1 MIENNQTKCNCCGR
15 ELKRYK
21 NRYEDHLHIIKNW
34 GYLSSQDGIAEEM
47 DICQECLENWERTFA
62 IAPKKYR
69 MTELL

>member
-15 ELKRYK
+15 ELKRYE

-34 GYLSSQDGIAEEM
+34 GYLSSQDGITEEM

>member
-34 GYLSSQDGIAEEM
+34 GYLSSQDGIVEEM

-62 IAPKKYR
+62 IAPKKHR